1 MDTSNI
7 TPIIFQTINNILE
20 NFISSIDTTIFGVL
34 DDLVFINENILKKSF
49 FEQILGQS
57 SHSGL
62 ILIANSLLI
71 SFIIYYCV
79 RLLYCNYISR
89 PIENPSHFILKF
101 KLNNMHDPLNNISTF
116 SIFSINNQDSKNN
129 ENIENNM
136 ELEENQENKENS
148 KIDEIKIEENDKE
161 EESKKEQKEKR
172 RVRGPNRCYRIIE
185 DFFKDKKRAK
195 IINSNNEETSNNE
208 DEDKKIK
215 RKIKSVNMIEVFD
228 EFLSYAESKVN
239 ENYYNTFIIPIIT
252 NYKEYY
258 IEKEKEFKENKNSV
272 LINNI
277 DDENLIRKKK
287 TYGLENTLEIAE
299 ILNEF
304 MKVIYNK
311 NIFKSDNEK
320 IEMIEIIFIFCAWL
334 KQNHYSSYNIEYLI
348 KPEDK

>member
-1 MDTSNI
+1 
-7 TPIIFQTINNILE
+7 
-20 NFISSIDTTIFGVL
+20 
-34 DDLVFINENILKKSF
+34 
-49 FEQILGQS
+49 
-57 SHSGL
+57 
-62 ILIANSLLI
+62 
-71 SFIIYYCV
+71 
-79 RLLYCNYISR
+79 
-89 PIENPSHFILKF
+89 
-101 KLNNMHDPLNNISTF
+101 MHDTLNNISTF

-185 DFFKDKKRAK
+185 DFFKDKKRTK
-195 IINSNNEETSNNE
+195 ILNSNNEETSNNE

-239 ENYYNTFIIPIIT
+239 ENYYNTFILPIIT

-304 MKVIYNK
+304 MKFIYNK

>member
-1 MDTSNI
+1 
-7 TPIIFQTINNILE
+7 
-20 NFISSIDTTIFGVL
+20 
-34 DDLVFINENILKKSF
+34 
-49 FEQILGQS
+49 
-57 SHSGL
+57 
-62 ILIANSLLI
+62 
-71 SFIIYYCV
+71 
-79 RLLYCNYISR
+79 
-89 PIENPSHFILKF
+89 
-101 KLNNMHDPLNNISTF
+101 MHDPLNNISTF

-185 DFFKDKKRAK
+185 DFFKDKKRTK

-304 MKVIYNK
+304 MKFIYNK

>member
-1 MDTSNI
+1 
-7 TPIIFQTINNILE
+7 
-20 NFISSIDTTIFGVL
+20 
-34 DDLVFINENILKKSF
+34 
-49 FEQILGQS
+49 
-57 SHSGL
+57 
-62 ILIANSLLI
+62 
-71 SFIIYYCV
+71 
-79 RLLYCNYISR
+79 
-89 PIENPSHFILKF
+89 
-101 KLNNMHDPLNNISTF
+101 MHDPLNNISTF

-185 DFFKDKKRAK
+185 DFFKDKKRIK

-228 EFLSYAESKVN
+228 EFLSYVESKVN
-239 ENYYNTFIIPIIT
+239 ENYYNTFILPIIT

-304 MKVIYNK
+304 MKFIYNK

>member
-1 MDTSNI
+1 
-7 TPIIFQTINNILE
+7 
-20 NFISSIDTTIFGVL
+20 
-34 DDLVFINENILKKSF
+34 
-49 FEQILGQS
+49 
-57 SHSGL
+57 
-62 ILIANSLLI
+62 
-71 SFIIYYCV
+71 
-79 RLLYCNYISR
+79 
-89 PIENPSHFILKF
+89 
-101 KLNNMHDPLNNISTF
+101 MHDPLNNISTF

-185 DFFKDKKRAK
+185 DFFKDKKRTK

-239 ENYYNTFIIPIIT
+239 ENYYNTFILPIIT

-304 MKVIYNK
+304 MKFIYNK

>member
-1 MDTSNI
+1 
-7 TPIIFQTINNILE
+7 
-20 NFISSIDTTIFGVL
+20 
-34 DDLVFINENILKKSF
+34 
-49 FEQILGQS
+49 
-57 SHSGL
+57 
-62 ILIANSLLI
+62 
-71 SFIIYYCV
+71 
-79 RLLYCNYISR
+79 
-89 PIENPSHFILKF
+89 
-101 KLNNMHDPLNNISTF
+101 MHDPLNNISTF

-185 DFFKDKKRAK
+185 DFFKDKKRTK

-239 ENYYNTFIIPIIT
+239 ENYYNTFILPIIT

>member
-1 MDTSNI
+1 
-7 TPIIFQTINNILE
+7 
-20 NFISSIDTTIFGVL
+20 
-34 DDLVFINENILKKSF
+34 
-49 FEQILGQS
+49 
-57 SHSGL
+57 
-62 ILIANSLLI
+62 
-71 SFIIYYCV
+71 
-79 RLLYCNYISR
+79 
-89 PIENPSHFILKF
+89 
-101 KLNNMHDPLNNISTF
+101 
-116 SIFSINNQDSKNN
+116 
-129 ENIENNM
+129 M

-185 DFFKDKKRAK
+185 DFFKDKKRTK

-239 ENYYNTFIIPIIT
+239 ENYYNTFILPIIT

-304 MKVIYNK
+304 MKFIYNK

>member
-1 MDTSNI
+1 
-7 TPIIFQTINNILE
+7 
-20 NFISSIDTTIFGVL
+20 
-34 DDLVFINENILKKSF
+34 
-49 FEQILGQS
+49 
-57 SHSGL
+57 
-62 ILIANSLLI
+62 
-71 SFIIYYCV
+71 
-79 RLLYCNYISR
+79 
-89 PIENPSHFILKF
+89 
-101 KLNNMHDPLNNISTF
+101 MHDPLNNISTF

-185 DFFKDKKRAK
+185 DFFKDKKRTK
-195 IINSNNEETSNNE
+195 ILNSNNEETSNNE

-239 ENYYNTFIIPIIT
+239 ENYYNTFILPIIT

>member
-1 MDTSNI
+1 
-7 TPIIFQTINNILE
+7 
-20 NFISSIDTTIFGVL
+20 
-34 DDLVFINENILKKSF
+34 
-49 FEQILGQS
+49 
-57 SHSGL
+57 
-62 ILIANSLLI
+62 
-71 SFIIYYCV
+71 
-79 RLLYCNYISR
+79 
-89 PIENPSHFILKF
+89 
-101 KLNNMHDPLNNISTF
+101 MHDPLNNISTF

-185 DFFKDKKRAK
+185 DFFKDKKRTK

-299 ILNEF
+299 ILNDF
-304 MKVIYNK
+304 MKFIYNK

>member
-1 MDTSNI
+1 
-7 TPIIFQTINNILE
+7 
-20 NFISSIDTTIFGVL
+20 
-34 DDLVFINENILKKSF
+34 
-49 FEQILGQS
+49 
-57 SHSGL
+57 
-62 ILIANSLLI
+62 
-71 SFIIYYCV
+71 
-79 RLLYCNYISR
+79 
-89 PIENPSHFILKF
+89 
-101 KLNNMHDPLNNISTF
+101 MHDPLNNISTF

-185 DFFKDKKRAK
+185 DFFKDKKRTK

-239 ENYYNTFIIPIIT
+239 ENYYNTFILPIIT

-258 IEKEKEFKENKNSV
+258 IEKEKEFKENKTSV

-320 IEMIEIIFIFCAWL
+320 IEMIEIIFIFCSWL